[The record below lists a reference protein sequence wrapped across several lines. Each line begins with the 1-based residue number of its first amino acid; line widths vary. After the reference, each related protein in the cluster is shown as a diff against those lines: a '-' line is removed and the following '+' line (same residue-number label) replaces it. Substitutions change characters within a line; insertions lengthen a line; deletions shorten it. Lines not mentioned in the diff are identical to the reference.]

1 MTVVADLWSGRVGL
15 AKVGWL
21 YGLGGLLSLVTPLLI
36 MEATK
41 SPLLTS
47 PIGLFLSLFLLTYA
61 AFIAIAIWRSASNYG
76 GSRTWRYLAKGS
88 ILFVLLQVVV
98 GLA

>member
-1 MTVVADLWSGRVGL
+1 MIYVVDLWSGRVPL
-15 AKVGWL
+15 VKVGWL
-21 YGLGGLLSLVTPLLI
+21 YGLGGMLALVVPLLV

-47 PIGLFLSLFLLTYA
+47 PLGLSLSLFLLVYA
-61 AFIAIAIWRSASNYG
+61 AFIAISIWRSASNYG
-76 GSRTWRYLAKGS
+76 GARAWRYLAKGS
-88 ILFVLLQVVV
+88 ILLVVLQVAI